1 MRKTKLLI
9 AVFLGLVCSKVSA
22 SETIQLAFE
31 QTPLAEAV
39 SFFSETSGL
48 DVSIPEGF
56 NPSITIHQTADDYR
70 QAIEKIAV
78 AAGLITI
85 DMPTGFELRNRA
97 ERIGVLVIDLKH
109 REAEQVLN
117 LVESSRQATK
127 AEVSVIADPETN
139 RLVVRG
145 DLSEVSAIQ
154 QLVEVLDVAV
164 KQILIEAKLVSQD
177 TDKRRD
183 LGIRWSFATS
193 EPGRSGIQGQTQ
205 GFPDQSGRSA
215 MSLAF
220 VSDPKLLALE
230 LQALESSGVGE
241 VISEPRIVTTNR
253 RAATIRQ
260 GQQLPFVTVDKE
272 GRSSTEFKDAVLEL
286 KVTPILRD
294 DGKIEMI
301 LEIRQDQVSQLITAQ
316 GPAIETR
323 ELQTRVTVDPE
334 ETLVLGGIYESREE
348 NVLVGIPGLSSIPI
362 LGQAFQ
368 SSQRR
373 AFKSELLIF
382 ITPRIL

>member
-1 MRKTKLLI
+1 MRNTKLLI

-78 AAGLITI
+78 AAGLIAI
-85 DMPTGFELRNRA
+85 DVPTGFELRNRA
-97 ERIGVLVIDLKH
+97 ERVGVLVIDLKH
-109 REAEQVLN
+109 REAEQVLK

-139 RLVVRG
+139 RLIVRG

-205 GFPDQSGRSA
+205 GFADQSGRSA

-294 DGKIEMI
+294 DGKIEM
-301 LEIRQDQVSQLITAQ
+301 RQDQVSQLITAQ